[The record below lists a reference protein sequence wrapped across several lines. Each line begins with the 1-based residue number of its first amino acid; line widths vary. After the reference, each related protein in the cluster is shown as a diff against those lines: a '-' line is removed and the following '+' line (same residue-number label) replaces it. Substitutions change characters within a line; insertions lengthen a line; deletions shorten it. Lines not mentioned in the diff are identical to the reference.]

1 MIQAM
6 NTGHSGRISTG
17 HGNSIRGL
25 LNRLETM
32 YMMGAQVPVYT
43 VRNQIANAIE
53 IFVHLKRDG
62 DGNRRVMEVAE
73 LAGFD
78 GKEYNITYLYR
89 IDGAGE
95 LVRTGN
101 ALLHRDNLKRG
112 GMNDRL

>member
-1 MIQAM
+1 M
-6 NTGHSGRISTG
+6 NTGHSGSISTG
-17 HGNSIRGL
+17 HGNSIRGM

-73 LAGFD
+73 LAGFG
-78 GKEYNITYLYR
+78 GKEYNINYLYR

>member
-1 MIQAM
+1 M
-6 NTGHSGRISTG
+6 
-17 HGNSIRGL
+17 

-78 GKEYNITYLYR
+78 GKGIQHQLSVSYR
-89 IDGAGE
+89 WGG
-95 LVRTGN
+95 RTGSN
-101 ALLHRDNLKRG
+101 RECAAASG
-112 GMNDRL
+112 